1 MFKKLL
7 VSIFITA
14 LAWPLCAEDVDLRPE
29 FGPMRDQRGL
39 GFCYAYATADLLSY
53 WLNNTMGFKN
63 NPKKDT
69 RKKDNMVSALAYAL
83 SFNRINMLE
92 GKRNI
97 KKYRKEL
104 KALASKLDEQQKNLD
119 IAVDKILKSNYEA
132 LIINRKLLAMED
144 KDSETCGFTFS
155 NECYFDQEQYD
166 ELVSKMMEILY
177 GYPEY
182 EKAANDY
189 TRSELALVSLEKQER
204 KEEEGGDLDPEL
216 DLKSVGICFEREVNS
231 EGGQYSDP
239 SWTYKEPLLY
249 YPEDFLKESY
259 GVYSTGSAPKN
270 TNIIFPKVK
279 DRIVKRAYSKYY
291 KKKDDFDPIAKLLKK
306 SCGSKRLLGKKAPV
320 IKVSDDLS
328 NIFDLIDKQ
337 LDKKNPVYM
346 GYNALVFV
354 SHPSLWGDS
363 FWSHASVIVG
373 RLSDSKDGS
382 KEYIIRN
389 SYGAKACE
397 TDHKNYFG
405 LRQED
410 VEKEILAIFD
420 NIEKKCPS
428 NNERSFESCKSSI
441 VSDSNIKEEK
451 LEEEAPRPFRCDPQG
466 YYIIKKETLAK
477 AIIDIAWLENKNEK
491 GLKK

>member
-1 MFKKLL
+1 MFKSLL
-7 VSIFITA
+7 TSIFITLIA
-14 LAWPLCAEDVDLRPE
+14 LPVSAQDVDLRPE
-29 FGPMRDQRGL
+29 FGPIRDQRSL

-53 WLNNTMGFKN
+53 WLNNSMGFKN

-69 RKKDNMVSALAYAL
+69 RKKENMVSALAYAL
-83 SFNRINMLE
+83 SFNRINLLE

-104 KALASKLDEQQKNLD
+104 KALASKLDEQQNKID
-119 IAVDKILKSNYEA
+119 IVVNKILQTNYEA

-166 ELVSKMMEILY
+166 ELVSKMMDILY
-177 GYPEY
+177 SYPEY

-204 KEEEGGDLDPEL
+204 KEEEGGDLDPEV
-216 DLKSVGICFEREVNS
+216 DLKSIGICFEREINS
-231 EGGQYSDP
+231 EGGEYFE
-239 SWTYKEPLLY
+239 TYKDPITY

-259 GVYSTGSAPKN
+259 GAYSTGSAPKKVDV
-270 TNIIFPKVK
+270 IFPRVK
-279 DRIVKRAYSKYY
+279 DRIVKRAYSRYY
-291 KKKDDFDPIAKLLKK
+291 KKKDDFDPIAKLLKR

-328 NIFDLIDKQ
+328 NIFDLIDRQ
-337 LDKKNPVYM
+337 LDRKNPVYI

-373 RLSDSKDGS
+373 RLSDSKDGI

-389 SYGAKACE
+389 SYGVKACE

-420 NIEKKCPS
+420 NIEKKCSS
-428 NNERSFESCKSSI
+428 NNERSFESCKSNI
-441 VSDSNIKEEK
+441 ISDSNIEEKK

-466 YYIIKKETLAK
+466 YYIIKKDILAK
-477 AIIDIAWLENKNEK
+477 AIWDIAWLENKNEK
-491 GLKK
+491 GLKR